1 MNLRRAIL
9 AAALAFALPAMAAD
23 GNGKVVFASWNLR
36 NYRLQPLAAEG
47 GQTTIP
53 AKPAASI
60 EAVVRTL
67 VSISPDILGLCEVG
81 SPRDLKHLQRSL
93 QSAGLL
99 LPHSTLVEGEDQ
111 HRRIAL
117 LSRFPLRQISHET
130 HGTFRTGDVPHRV
143 QRGFM
148 DCVADVRP
156 HFQLRILGAHLKS
169 RRIVPDFDQAEV
181 RRAESHLL
189 RKRVEG
195 ILGEHPGSPLLVFG
209 DFNDTKNSPVIRGLL
224 GRRGTS
230 DAMNLVPLSDKL
242 GDQWTYHWAEAD
254 EYSRI
259 DFVMVS
265 NGLRPHIDTR
275 ASRVHRSADWRI
287 ASDHRPL
294 VVTLNIP
301 PNP

>member
-9 AAALAFALPAMAAD
+9 AAALALALPAMAAD
-23 GNGKVVFASWNLR
+23 DNGKVVFASWNLR
-36 NYRLQPLAAEG
+36 NYRLQPLATEA
-47 GQTTIP
+47 GQTAIP

-81 SPRDLKHLQRSL
+81 SLRDLRHLQRNL
-93 QSAGLL
+93 QQAGLS
-99 LPHSTLVEGEDQ
+99 LPHSTLVDGADQ

-117 LSRFPLRQISHET
+117 LSRFPLRRINHET
-130 HGTFRTGDVPHRV
+130 LGTFRAGEVQHRV
-143 QRGFM
+143 QRGFL

-169 RRIVPDFDQAEV
+169 RRIIPDFDQAEV

-189 RKRVEG
+189 RQRVEK
-195 ILGEHPGSPLLVFG
+195 ILGENPGSPLLVFG

-224 GRRGTS
+224 GRRGTR
-230 DAMNLVPLSDKL
+230 DALTLVSLSDKL
-242 GDQWTYHWAEAD
+242 GDQWTYHWAETD

-259 DFVMVS
+259 DFVMAS

-275 ASRVHRSADWRI
+275 ASRVHRSPDWRM

-301 PNP
+301 PHP

>member
-9 AAALAFALPAMAAD
+9 AAALAFALPAMASD
-23 GNGKVVFASWNLR
+23 GNGRVVFTSWNLR
-36 NYRLQPLAAEG
+36 NYRLQPLVAEG
-47 GQTTIP
+47 GQPAIP
-53 AKPAASI
+53 AKPASSI
-60 EAVVRTL
+60 EAVVQTL

-93 QSAGLL
+93 QRAGLS

-130 HGTFRTGDVPHRV
+130 LGTFRTGDVPHRV
-143 QRGFM
+143 QRGFL

-189 RKRVEG
+189 RKRMEK
-195 ILGEHPGSPLLVFG
+195 ILGEYADSPLLAFG

-224 GRRGTS
+224 GRRGTR

-265 NGLRPHIDTR
+265 NSLRPHIDTR
-275 ASRVHRSADWRI
+275 ASRVHRSPDWRI